1 MWESLTGWVFAE
13 DIGAVCDIVL
23 KEGPE
28 KHGVANYWLS
38 TEVLTGPEVADI
50 LSEVSG
56 QNIKAN
62 ITGPETLEAYLPQIK
77 SPSVRAYIG
86 SAVITMRLG
95 SDSKIWN
102 QNVVHDDVKT
112 VVGRPGITMKE
123 WAKNYFK

>member
-1 MWESLTGWVFAE
+1 MFAE
-13 DIGAVCDIVL
+13 DIGAVSEIVL

-28 KHGVANYWLS
+28 KHGGANYWLS
-38 TEVLTGPEVADI
+38 TEMFIGTEVADI

-86 SAVITMRLG
+86 SSVITMRLG
-95 SDSKIWN
+95 SDSNIWN

-123 WAKNYFK
+123 WTKKLF